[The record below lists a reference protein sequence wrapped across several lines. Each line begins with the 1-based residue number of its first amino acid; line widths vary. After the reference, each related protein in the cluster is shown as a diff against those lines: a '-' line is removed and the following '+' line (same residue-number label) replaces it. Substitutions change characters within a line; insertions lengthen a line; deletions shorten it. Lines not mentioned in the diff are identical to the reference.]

1 MYLLMSS
8 HKPKGSFAMHIRL
21 AHESDLSELATLF
34 QQTVLEHAPQSYTP
48 DQTQAWA
55 AFATE
60 TDAFRRFILD
70 AITYVAEDETG
81 IVGFAGIERNGH
93 VSSAYVRGDRTRRG
107 IGSALMQVLLNDA
120 AQHQM
125 PRLYA
130 EASEFSLGLFKKFG
144 FQLYD
149 TEIVDRQGVQFTRY
163 LVEKIRL

>member
-1 MYLLMSS
+1 
-8 HKPKGSFAMHIRL
+8 MHIRL
-21 AHESDLSELATLF
+21 AHESDLAELATLF
-34 QQTVLEHAPQSYTP
+34 YQTVLEHAPQSYTP
-48 DQTQAWA
+48 EQTQAWA
-55 AFATE
+55 SFATE
-60 TDAFRRFILD
+60 TDAFERFILD
-70 AITYVAEDETG
+70 ATTYVAEDETG
-81 IVGFAGIERNGH
+81 IVGFAGIEQNGH

-120 AQHQM
+120 AQRQM

-149 TEIVDRQGVQFTRY
+149 TEVVDRRGVQFTRY